1 MGKIRTFAPR
11 KQPDKSGAAVL
22 RIRHAVRGSR
32 EAQPAQLPQQTP
44 LPQIA
49 ADDGK

>member
-11 KQPDKSGAAVL
+11 KQPDKSGALSSASGT
-22 RIRHAVRGSR
+22 RYA
-32 EAQPAQLPQQTP
+32 EAGKPQPVQLPQQTP